1 MEIKKR
7 VILGIKK
14 TVLFS
19 KVFKYWIIYSTV
31 TSFSYLSLHPLK
43 IKVSYLDS
51 KEWGAQ
57 KDEKSNSIGLAI
69 SVRFNRFN

>member
-31 TSFSYLSLHPLK
+31 MSFSYLSLHPLR

-51 KEWGAQ
+51 KESGAQ
-57 KDEKSNSIGLAI
+57 KDEKSNSIGLAQ
-69 SVRFNRFN
+69 SL

>member
-1 MEIKKR
+1 MIF
-7 VILGIKK
+7 GIKK

-31 TSFSYLSLHPLK
+31 MSLSYLSLYPLR
-43 IKVSYLDS
+43 IKVSYPDW

-57 KDEKSNSIGLAI
+57 EDEKGNSIGLAI
-69 SVRFNRFN
+69 SVSFSRFN